1 MSRHQDGTIW
11 VSSDEEKL
19 EFKDKNGD
27 NNKDNVE
34 NNENGNKSVED
45 MRQGIRMVQSV
56 LVMAMMERG

>member
-45 MRQGIRMVQSV
+45 QALGWYNLGEYSPRP
-56 LVMAMMERG
+56 

>member
-1 MSRHQDGTIW
+1 M
-11 VSSDEEKL
+11 SSDEEKL

-45 MRQGIRMVQSV
+45 QALGWYNLGEYSPRP
-56 LVMAMMERG
+56 

>member
-45 MRQGIRMVQSV
+45 ETCVKASGWYNLCLSWR
-56 LVMAMMERG
+56 